1 MEEKMVQ
8 LEVSPKSVLRHSSM
22 EPHLIPF
29 LDIDHLQIG

>member
-8 LEVSPKSVLRHSSM
+8 LEVSPKSVLRPRST
-22 EPHLIPF
+22 EPGLIPF